1 MAQLPRSREAL
12 DNRILAAH
20 ARGDE
25 ALLAALYWD
34 AARAIAAEGK
44 TDEACFFA
52 VQAYALAL
60 SAGSEEAPALRSF
73 LKSRGREE

>member
-1 MAQLPRSREAL
+1 MSRETL
-12 DNRILAAH
+12 DGKILAAH
-20 ARGDE
+20 AECDE
-25 ALLAALYWD
+25 ALLATLYWD

-60 SAGSEEAPALRSF
+60 SAGSTEAPALRSF
-73 LKSRGREE
+73 LKARGREE